1 MWARE
6 LPAHGCAVSEP
17 RSRRAHP
24 KHRECAQ
31 GTSAGWAFFGL
42 PFFAHQRK
50 VTWDAR
56 RAVRNALKLAL
67 LKGS

>member
-31 GTSAGWAFFGL
+31 GTSGWKLLLHFLHSGHPWPSRGGL
-42 PFFAHQRK
+42 SLGYLSLPTKER
-50 VTWDAR
+50 
-56 RAVRNALKLAL
+56 
-67 LKGS
+67 